1 MNCMQWQAWMRLL
14 YLNMPASSTV
24 QTIGSK
30 KLNIRAQGQENRR
43 ITVILAI
50 LTSGEKQL
58 LIFKTKKGKI
68 QKENFCK

>member
-14 YLNMPASSTV
+14 YLNMPSSSTV

-30 KLNIRAQGQENRR
+30 KLNIRAQGQENSR

-50 LTSGEKQL
+50 LTSWEKAIINL
-58 LIFKTKKGKI
+58 
-68 QKENFCK
+68 